1 MAVHPNIL
9 PTAPLSSFPSAL
21 ANILIRLH
29 ILVVPSL
36 LPCTVPQVHFKG
48 HWNALFLPHG
58 LCTCDPPLPKTH
70 FPPPQDWGLGHSD
83 LAHPFAGAGP
93 IDPTILYHMLST
105 TQTQQA
111 GPAPTWE
118 FSLQMTAQ
126 PMAHTVSH
134 ALPQALGHG
143 ALEEPLHHPHLL
155 LSPSFPSSKMKRGL
169 RWPN

>member
-58 LCTCDPPLPKTH
+58 LCTCDPLFPKLT
-70 FPPPQDWGLGHSD
+70 
-83 LAHPFAGAGP
+83 
-93 IDPTILYHMLST
+93 
-105 TQTQQA
+105 
-111 GPAPTWE
+111 
-118 FSLQMTAQ
+118 
-126 PMAHTVSH
+126 SH
-134 ALPQALGHG
+134 LHKTG
-143 ALEEPLHHPHLL
+143 ALAILILPIPLQGQGP
-155 LSPSFPSSKMKRGL
+155 
-169 RWPN
+169 